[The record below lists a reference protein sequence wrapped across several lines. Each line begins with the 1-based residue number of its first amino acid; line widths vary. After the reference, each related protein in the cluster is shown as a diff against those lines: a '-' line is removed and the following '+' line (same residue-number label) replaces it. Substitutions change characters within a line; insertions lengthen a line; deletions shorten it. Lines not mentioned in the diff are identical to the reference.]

1 MVSPAQSIG
10 GAKVVREPGDGRD
23 DLPGSRDDRIRQ
35 AASDAGDETDPS
47 ERPRSRQMVG
57 ALIMLASL
65 PAIMTGL
72 LILFVGIE
80 WFEIGLAVMNDRG

>member
-47 ERPRSRQMVG
+47 KRPRSRQVVG
-57 ALIMLASL
+57 VMMMAAS
-65 PAIMTGL
+65 AAVA
-72 LILFVGIE
+72 FVCLVVFCVAVE
-80 WFEIGLAVMNDRG
+80 WFEIGFAVMNDRG